1 MGDIVHAGAA
11 MLRGVAAQFVGK
23 LQLACDR
30 IEARYGQRAFIR
42 GHGITREPALFEH
55 HNTADHDGGHAVGG
69 RDDQGA
75 AGRGGCIGLSSL
87 RTIRQ
92 AGFVHRHRIRTGSRI
107 GRFDDDAVILAVDGD
122 GHLAFG
128 DITVR
133 VRICVGELFRQRF
146 AVRQFLHRRVVVVQ
160 PVAVGTVGIQGDRTK
175 MPVLVRIPGKFRT
188 VRAGYRTR
196 ERVTDGGD
204 GIPFR
209 HLMREA
215 LDSRYVVHDVHRD
228 GPALRRVVRIR
239 HHHTDLMADAVGIV
253 VSGAVLQRIVAQRVG
268 VAQLAIGIAGAE
280 GAFTMHV
287 QSHFRAVQGHYHAL
301 GTKRERD
308 ALHTVGSRD
317 IQRTRCRGGRTF
329 LSSLGAIRKTGFV
342 HRHRIRSGSRIGR
355 FDDDTVILAVDGD
368 GHLTFGDIAVRVRI
382 GVGELFRQRL
392 AIGEVLHSCVVI
404 IERIAVAAVRIQSNG
419 AVLALLCGVRPDKI
433 RAVRTGRRASQGIPV
448 DDRGIPFRHIMREA
462 PDHRHVVHH
471 VHRDGTVDLG
481 AVHIRHRHGQVM
493 GDIVHA
499 GAAMLRGVAAQ
510 FVGKLQLACDRIEAR
525 YGQRAFIRGHGIT
538 REPALFE
545 HHNTAD
551 HDGGHAVGGRDDQG
565 AAGRGGCIGLSSLRT
580 IRQAGF
586 VHRHRIRTGSR
597 IGRFDDDAVIL
608 AVDGDGHLAFG
619 DITVRV
625 RICVGELFRQ
635 RFAVRQFLHRRVVVV
650 QPVAVGTVGI
660 QGDRTKMPV
669 LVRIPGKFRTV
680 RAGYRTRERVTDG
693 GDGIPFRHLM
703 REALDSRYVV
713 HHVHRDGRTVAVA
726 VRIRHRHGQIM
737 RDLRVRSRIAFVV
750 FRGVP
755 VERIAEIQLAR
766 DRVIARHGQGAFIC
780 GHNVA
785 GQLAVFENHHVT
797 DDDGGHAVGGVDVQ
811 GAAGRSGRSGL
822 THLRTARQAAFIHRQ
837 IDRTRFR
844 AGSNGHIVVD
854 IDFWSAG
861 LHGIRSKLRAAVETD
876 IQTPQMIDAVQ
887 QIAAAVL
894 VITAAARGTAGGR
907 ARGGHQV
914 FAKGREEILPA
925 DLHTFHLE
933 GRHLFL
939 GIGGVEA
946 LQLDGRAILKSQD
959 KIVAIAGQRRGI
971 RGKVEDEASVRSA
984 GDGLC
989 GTSGRLGKT
998 DIGHE
1003 GPPKKK

>member
-1 MGDIVHAGAA
+1 

-23 LQLACDR
+23 LQLARDR
-30 IEARYGQRAFIR
+30 IEARYRQRAFIR
-42 GHGITREPALFEH
+42 GHGIAREPALFEH

-75 AGRGGCIGLSSL
+75 AGRGGRIVLPSL
-87 RTIRQ
+87 GTIRQ

-133 VRICVGELFRQRF
+133 VRI
-146 AVRQFLHRRVVVVQ
+146 
-160 PVAVGTVGIQGDRTK
+160 
-175 MPVLVRIPGKFRT
+175 
-188 VRAGYRTR
+188 
-196 ERVTDGGD
+196 
-204 GIPFR
+204 
-209 HLMREA
+209 
-215 LDSRYVVHDVHRD
+215 
-228 GPALRRVVRIR
+228 
-239 HHHTDLMADAVGIV
+239 
-253 VSGAVLQRIVAQRVG
+253 
-268 VAQLAIGIAGAE
+268 
-280 GAFTMHV
+280 
-287 QSHFRAVQGHYHAL
+287 
-301 GTKRERD
+301 
-308 ALHTVGSRD
+308 
-317 IQRTRCRGGRTF
+317 
-329 LSSLGAIRKTGFV
+329 
-342 HRHRIRSGSRIGR
+342 
-355 FDDDTVILAVDGD
+355 
-368 GHLTFGDIAVRVRI
+368 

-392 AIGEVLHSCVVI
+392 AIGELLHRRVVI
-404 IERIAVAAVRIQSNG
+404 IEHIAVAAVRIQSNG
-419 AVLALLCGVRPDKI
+419 AVLSLLCGVRPGKI
-433 RAVRTGRRASQGIPV
+433 RAVRTGRRAFQGIPV

-462 PDHRHVVHH
+462 PNHRHVVHH

-510 FVGKLQLACDRIEAR
+510 FVGKLQLARDRIEAR
-525 YGQRAFIRGHGIT
+525 YRQRAFIRGHGIA

-565 AAGRGGCIGLSSLRT
+565 AAGRGGRIVLPSLGT

-625 RICVGELFRQ
+625 RIGVGELFRQ

-669 LVRIPGKFRTV
+669 LVRIPGKIRTV
-680 RAGYRTRERVTDG
+680 RAGYRTRERVTDD
-693 GDGIPFRHLM
+693 GDGVPFRHFM
-703 REALDSRYVV
+703 REAPDGRYVV

-755 VERIAEIQLAR
+755 VKRIAEIQLAR

-785 GQLAVFENHHVT
+785 GQLAVFVNHHVA

-822 THLRTARQAAFIHRQ
+822 TRLRTARQAAFIHRQ

-844 AGSNGHIVVD
+844 AGSDGHIVVD

-894 VITAAARGTAGGR
+894 VIAAAARGTAGGR
-907 ARGGHQV
+907 AGGGHQV

-959 KIVAIAGQRRGI
+959 KIVAIAGQRRRI
-971 RGKVEDEASVRSA
+971 RGKIEDEAPIRSA

>member
-1 MGDIVHAGAA
+1 MRDLCVRNGITLDV
-11 MLRGVAAQFVGK
+11 LRGVPVERIAE
-23 LQLACDR
+23 LQLARDR
-30 IEARYGQRAFIR
+30 IVPRHGQRAFIR
-42 GHGITREPALFEH
+42 GHGIAREPALFKH

-75 AGRGGCIGLSSL
+75 AGRSGRIGLSSL

-107 GRFDDDAVILAVDGD
+107 GRFDDDTVILTVDGD

-128 DITVR
+128 DIAVR
-133 VRICVGELFRQRF
+133 VRIGVGELFRQRF

-188 VRAGYRTR
+188 VRASYRTR

-204 GIPFR
+204 SIPFR
-209 HLMREA
+209 H
-215 LDSRYVVHDVHRD
+215 
-228 GPALRRVVRIR
+228 
-239 HHHTDLMADAVGIV
+239 
-253 VSGAVLQRIVAQRVG
+253 
-268 VAQLAIGIAGAE
+268 
-280 GAFTMHV
+280 F
-287 QSHFRAVQGHYHAL
+287 
-301 GTKRERD
+301 
-308 ALHTVGSRD
+308 
-317 IQRTRCRGGRTF
+317 
-329 LSSLGAIRKTGFV
+329 
-342 HRHRIRSGSRIGR
+342 
-355 FDDDTVILAVDGD
+355 
-368 GHLTFGDIAVRVRI
+368 
-382 GVGELFRQRL
+382 
-392 AIGEVLHSCVVI
+392 
-404 IERIAVAAVRIQSNG
+404 
-419 AVLALLCGVRPDKI
+419 
-433 RAVRTGRRASQGIPV
+433 
-448 DDRGIPFRHIMREA
+448 MREA
-462 PDHRHVVHH
+462 PD
-471 VHRDGTVDLG
+471 
-481 AVHIRHRHGQVM
+481 A
-493 GDIVHA
+493 
-499 GAAMLRGVAAQ
+499 
-510 FVGKLQLACDRIEAR
+510 
-525 YGQRAFIRGHGIT
+525 
-538 REPALFE
+538 
-545 HHNTAD
+545 
-551 HDGGHAVGGRDDQG
+551 
-565 AAGRGGCIGLSSLRT
+565 
-580 IRQAGF
+580 
-586 VHRHRIRTGSR
+586 
-597 IGRFDDDAVIL
+597 
-608 AVDGDGHLAFG
+608 
-619 DITVRV
+619 
-625 RICVGELFRQ
+625 
-635 RFAVRQFLHRRVVVV
+635 
-650 QPVAVGTVGI
+650 
-660 QGDRTKMPV
+660 
-669 LVRIPGKFRTV
+669 
-680 RAGYRTRERVTDG
+680 
-693 GDGIPFRHLM
+693 
-703 REALDSRYVV
+703 RYVV

-726 VRIRHRHGQIM
+726 IRIRHRHGQIM
-737 RDLRVRSRIAFVV
+737 GNLRVRSRIAFVV

-785 GQLAVFENHHVT
+785 GQLAVFVNHHVA
-797 DDDGGHAVGGVDVQ
+797 DDDGGHAVGGVDAQ

-844 AGSNGHIVVD
+844 AGSDGHIVVD
-854 IDFWSAG
+854 IDFRSAG

-894 VITAAARGTAGGR
+894 VIAAAARGTAGGR

-959 KIVAIAGQRRGI
+959 KIVAIAGQRRRI

>member
-23 LQLACDR
+23 LQLARDR
-30 IEARYGQRAFIR
+30 IEARYRQRAFIR
-42 GHGITREPALFEH
+42 GHGITREPALLEH
-55 HNTADHDGGHAVGG
+55 HNTVDHDGSHAVGG
-69 RDDQGA
+69 RDEQGA

-133 VRICVGELFRQRF
+133 VRIGVGELFRQRF

-196 ERVTDGGD
+196 ERVTDDGD
-204 GIPFR
+204 GVPFR
-209 HLMREA
+209 H
-215 LDSRYVVHDVHRD
+215 
-228 GPALRRVVRIR
+228 
-239 HHHTDLMADAVGIV
+239 
-253 VSGAVLQRIVAQRVG
+253 
-268 VAQLAIGIAGAE
+268 
-280 GAFTMHV
+280 F
-287 QSHFRAVQGHYHAL
+287 
-301 GTKRERD
+301 
-308 ALHTVGSRD
+308 
-317 IQRTRCRGGRTF
+317 
-329 LSSLGAIRKTGFV
+329 
-342 HRHRIRSGSRIGR
+342 
-355 FDDDTVILAVDGD
+355 
-368 GHLTFGDIAVRVRI
+368 
-382 GVGELFRQRL
+382 
-392 AIGEVLHSCVVI
+392 
-404 IERIAVAAVRIQSNG
+404 
-419 AVLALLCGVRPDKI
+419 
-433 RAVRTGRRASQGIPV
+433 
-448 DDRGIPFRHIMREA
+448 MREA
-462 PDHRHVVHH
+462 PD
-471 VHRDGTVDLG
+471 
-481 AVHIRHRHGQVM
+481 A
-493 GDIVHA
+493 
-499 GAAMLRGVAAQ
+499 
-510 FVGKLQLACDRIEAR
+510 
-525 YGQRAFIRGHGIT
+525 
-538 REPALFE
+538 
-545 HHNTAD
+545 
-551 HDGGHAVGGRDDQG
+551 
-565 AAGRGGCIGLSSLRT
+565 
-580 IRQAGF
+580 
-586 VHRHRIRTGSR
+586 
-597 IGRFDDDAVIL
+597 
-608 AVDGDGHLAFG
+608 
-619 DITVRV
+619 
-625 RICVGELFRQ
+625 
-635 RFAVRQFLHRRVVVV
+635 
-650 QPVAVGTVGI
+650 
-660 QGDRTKMPV
+660 
-669 LVRIPGKFRTV
+669 
-680 RAGYRTRERVTDG
+680 
-693 GDGIPFRHLM
+693 
-703 REALDSRYVV
+703 RYVV

-822 THLRTARQAAFIHRQ
+822 TCLRTARQAAFIHRH

-844 AGSNGHIVVD
+844 AGSDGHIVVD
-854 IDFWSAG
+854 IDFRSAG

-894 VITAAARGTAGGR
+894 VISAAARGTAGGR
-907 ARGGHQV
+907 AGGGHQV

-959 KIVAIAGQRRGI
+959 KIVAIAGQRRRI
-971 RGKVEDEASVRSA
+971 RGKVEDEAPVRSA